1 MENEKKFAAL
11 AAMPN
16 NNNWDKLIKRES
28 ELYKR
33 YDDIRNAFE
42 RDYTRILHSLAFRRL
57 KHKTQVYSNID
68 NDHVCTRVEHVI
80 HVDSVSHTIATKLG
94 LNTDL
99 TKAISNGHDLG
110 HAPFGHRGEKILAKI
125 ATKYLKENF
134 WHEKNGLH
142 FVDDVE
148 LLEDYTKTYK
158 NLYLTYAVRDGII
171 SHCGEVDENGL
182 RPRDSFID
190 LKDFYKSGQFQ
201 PVTWEG
207 CIVKISDKIAY
218 LGRDIED
225 AIRLGM
231 ISGKELKRL
240 EDLAART
247 NIKNAINTTVII
259 NSMIIDICKNSS
271 PEKGICLSNETN
283 SLMNEIKLFN
293 SKYIY
298 KNKRL
303 ITFEKFSKL
312 IIEELFKVL
321 FNIYK
326 NEKTLE
332 EIEKKIKIYPDL
344 MSGFLKWLVCYCTI
358 DYNTDLIN
366 TNNYRYDNKKIYKNL
381 ETEDLYIRAILDYIS
396 GMTDAYAIKVFNGLL
411 KY

>member
-1 MENEKKFAAL
+1 MESEKKFITAAAL
-11 AAMPN
+11 PEN
-16 NNNWDKLIKRES
+16 KNWDKLIKRES

-271 PEKGICLSNETN
+271 PEKGICLSYETN